1 MAILILGLV
10 LFLGIHLTRV
20 VAPGFRNAQLAA
32 GEGRWKGIYSV
43 VSVAGLA
50 LIVWGWHL
58 YRPDAPEVFTPP
70 AWGRH
75 VTPLLVL
82 FAFILFPAANAPAG
96 YIKHYLKHP
105 MLIGTI
111 LWSGGHLLANGDAA
125 SLLLFGGFLVWSV
138 IDLVAVIPR
147 GDPAPAILK
156 PRSDIIA
163 IVAGAVLFAVFGLWL
178 HEWLFG
184 FDPFA

>member
-20 VAPGFRNAQLAA
+20 VAPGFREAQIAA
-32 GEGRWKGIYSV
+32 SEGRWKGIYSV
-43 VSVAGLA
+43 VSIAGIV

-58 YRPDAPEVFTPP
+58 YRPDAPELYEPP

-75 VTPLLVL
+75 VTPLFVL
-82 FAFILFPAANAPAG
+82 IGFILFAAANAPAG
-96 YIKHYLKHP
+96 YIRHYLKHP

-125 SLLLFGGFLVWSV
+125 SLILFGGVLAWAVV
-138 IDLVAVIPR
+138 DLIAVIPR
-147 GDPAPAILK
+147 GDSAPK
-156 PRSDIIA
+156 VVSTRSDVIA
-163 IVAGAVLFAVFGLWL
+163 IVAGAIVFAVFGFWL
-178 HEWLFG
+178 HAWLFG
-184 FDPFA
+184 VDPFA